1 MNDVIRQINTL
12 LPHGYCFSWDPGIL
26 WLLVISDSLIAL
38 AYFSIPVAL
47 WVFVQ
52 RRADLQFKWIF
63 LMFSVFI
70 MGCGFTHVMDVWTIW
85 QPDYW
90 LDGGVRAGTALVSI
104 ATAALLWPLLPRA
117 LALPSP
123 SALERINA
131 ELQAEIA
138 MRTAAEQELR
148 VANKALRDQVAELE
162 AVSYAIS
169 HDLRAPLRHIDGYGT
184 ILQQE
189 HAASLDEIGRRYL
202 GRIVD
207 SARHLGELVDGLL
220 TFTRTGSAAL
230 NVQPINTERLV
241 KDVLQRLASD
251 AAENS
256 PEIDVEALPTVHA
269 DPALLSSV
277 FMNLIDNALKYT
289 RGRKPAR
296 IAIGTEEETPGEI
309 SFFVRDNG
317 AGFDMRYAD
326 KLFGVFQRLH
336 HPHEFEGTGVGLAN
350 VRRIVMKHGG
360 RVWARGKIGE
370 GATFYFS
377 IRKNLGPDA
386 VVDTPA
392 TPLLFGGLAIAKS
405 GS

>member
-1 MNDVIRQINTL
+1 MNEVFQQINTL

-26 WLLVISDSLIAL
+26 WLLVISDGLIAL

-52 RRADLQFKWIF
+52 RRTDLQFKWIF
-63 LMFSVFI
+63 LMFGTFI
-70 MGCGFTHVMDVWTIW
+70 MACGITHVMDVWTIW

-90 LDGGVRAGTALVSI
+90 LDGAIRAGTAIVSI

-123 SALERINA
+123 AALERINA
-131 ELQAEIA
+131 ELQAEVA

-148 VANKALRDQVAELE
+148 LANKALRDQVAELE

-189 HAASLDEIGRRYL
+189 HSATLHDEGRKYL
-202 GRIVD
+202 GRIVG

-220 TFTRTGSAAL
+220 AYTRTGSAAL
-230 NVQPINTERLV
+230 KVLPVDVERLV
-241 KDVLQRLASD
+241 SDVLQRVVNERPEN
-251 AAENS
+251 AAEIEVG
-256 PEIDVEALPTVHA
+256 PLPTLNA
-269 DPALLSSV
+269 DPALLGSV
-277 FMNLIDNALKYT
+277 FTNLIDNALKYA
-289 RGRKPAR
+289 RDRRPPR
-296 IAIGTEEETPGEI
+296 IAIGVAEQNAAEVA
-309 SFFVRDNG
+309 FFVRDNG
-317 AGFDMRYAD
+317 VGFDMRYAD

-336 HPHEFEGTGVGLAN
+336 HAREFEGTGVGLAS
-350 VRRIVMKHGG
+350 VRRIVEKHGG
-360 RVWARGKIGE
+360 RVWAQAKLDE

-377 IRKNLGPDA
+377 ISKDLGADEAAAP
-386 VVDTPA
+386 PG
-392 TPLLFGGLAIAKS
+392 PLRFGGLAIAEP

>member
-52 RRADLQFKWIF
+52 RRPDLQFKWIF
-63 LMFSVFI
+63 LMFGIFI
-70 MGCGFTHVMDVWTIW
+70 MGCGITHVLDVWTIW

-90 LDGGVRAGTALVSI
+90 VDGAVRAATAIVSI

-123 SALERINA
+123 AALERINA

-138 MRTAAEQELR
+138 MRAAAEHELR
-148 VANKALRDQVAELE
+148 GANKALRDQVAELE

-189 HAASLDEIGRRYL
+189 HAAALDDMGRKYL

-207 SARHLGELVDGLL
+207 SSRHLGELVDGLL
-220 TFTRTGSAAL
+220 TFTRAGSVAL

-241 KDVLQRLASD
+241 KEALQRLLND
-251 AAENS
+251 ATEKTT
-256 PEIDVEALPTVHA
+256 EIDVQALPTVNA
-269 DPALLSSV
+269 DPTLLSSV
-277 FMNLIDNALKYT
+277 FMNLLDNALKYT
-289 RGRKPAR
+289 RGRRPAR
-296 IAIGTEEETPGEI
+296 VVIGIEEETSAEV

-336 HPHEFEGTGVGLAN
+336 HAHEFEGTGVGLAN
-350 VRRIVMKHGG
+350 VRRIVAKHGG
-360 RVWARGKIGE
+360 RVWAQAKVGE

-377 IRKNLGPDA
+377 IRKNLGTEGVADL
-386 VVDTPA
+386 PA
-392 TPLLFGGLAIAKS
+392 PMFFGGLAIAKS

>member
-1 MNDVIRQINTL
+1 
-12 LPHGYCFSWDPGIL
+12 
-26 WLLVISDSLIAL
+26 
-38 AYFSIPVAL
+38 
-47 WVFVQ
+47 VQ

-63 LMFSVFI
+63 LMFGMFI
-70 MGCGFTHVMDVWTIW
+70 MACGITHVMDVWTIW

-90 LDGGVRAGTALVSI
+90 LDGAIRAYTAIVSI

-123 SALERINA
+123 GELERINT
-131 ELQAEIA
+131 ELQAEVA

-148 VANKALRDQVAELE
+148 LANKALREQVTELE

-189 HAASLDEIGRRYL
+189 HSTALDESGRKYL

-207 SARHLGELVDGLL
+207 STRHLGELIDGLL
-220 TFTRTGSAAL
+220 TFTRSGSVAL
-230 NVQPINTERLV
+230 SLQLVDTEQLV
-241 KDVLQRLASD
+241 RTVLRTLMAD
-251 AAENS
+251 APQS
-256 PEIDVEALPTVHA
+256 RVEIDVAALPTLNA
-269 DPALLSSV
+269 DPTLLSSV
-277 FMNLIDNALKYT
+277 FMNLIDNALKYS
-289 RGRKPAR
+289 RDRKPAR
-296 IAIGTEEETPGEI
+296 IEIGIANESRDEVC
-309 SFFVRDNG
+309 FFVRDNG

-350 VRRIVMKHGG
+350 VRRIVTRHGG
-360 RVWARGKIGE
+360 RVWAEAKVGE

-377 IRKNLGPDA
+377 ISKRLGQEEAADSSA
-386 VVDTPA
+386 HLT
-392 TPLLFGGLAIAKS
+392 FGELAIAKS
-405 GS
+405 GA

>member
-63 LMFSVFI
+63 LMFGMFI
-70 MGCGFTHVMDVWTIW
+70 MACGITHVMDVWTIW

-90 LDGGVRAGTALVSI
+90 LDGAIRAYTAIVSI

-123 SALERINA
+123 GELERINT
-131 ELQAEIA
+131 ELQAEVA

-148 VANKALRDQVAELE
+148 IANKALREQVTELE

-189 HAASLDEIGRRYL
+189 HSTALDESGRKYL

-207 SARHLGELVDGLL
+207 STRHLGELIDGLL
-220 TFTRTGSAAL
+220 TFTRSGSVAL
-230 NVQPINTERLV
+230 SLQLVDTEQLV
-241 KDVLQRLASD
+241 RTVLRTLMAD
-251 AAENS
+251 APQS
-256 PEIDVEALPTVHA
+256 RVEIDVAALPTLNA
-269 DPALLSSV
+269 DPTLLSSV
-277 FMNLIDNALKYT
+277 FMNLIDNALKYS
-289 RGRKPAR
+289 RDRKPAR
-296 IAIGTEEETPGEI
+296 IEIGIANESRDEVC
-309 SFFVRDNG
+309 FFVRDNG

-350 VRRIVMKHGG
+350 VRRIVTRHGG
-360 RVWARGKIGE
+360 RVWAEAKVGE

-377 IRKNLGPDA
+377 ISKSLGREEAADSSA
-386 VVDTPA
+386 HLT
-392 TPLLFGGLAIAKS
+392 FGELSIAKS
-405 GS
+405 GA

>member
-26 WLLVISDSLIAL
+26 WLLVVSDSLIAL
-38 AYFSIPVAL
+38 AYFSIPIAL

-70 MGCGFTHVMDVWTIW
+70 MGCGITHVMDVWTIW
-85 QPDYW
+85 KPDYW
-90 LDGGVRAGTALVSI
+90 LDGAVRAATAIVSI
-104 ATAALLWPLLPRA
+104 ITAALLWPLLPRA

-148 VANKALRDQVAELE
+148 VANKALREQVAELE

-189 HAASLDEIGRRYL
+189 HAASLDDAGRKYL
-202 GRIVD
+202 GRIVE

-220 TFTRTGSAAL
+220 TFTRTGSVAL

-241 KDVLQRLASD
+241 KDVLQRLVTDTTEKST
-251 AAENS
+251 
-256 PEIDVEALPTVHA
+256 EIDVEALPTVHA
-269 DPALLSSV
+269 DPTLLSSV
-277 FMNLIDNALKYT
+277 FMNLLDNALKYT

-296 IAIGTEEETPGEI
+296 IAIGVEEETPGEV

-336 HPHEFEGTGVGLAN
+336 HSHEFEGTGVGLAN
-350 VRRIVMKHGG
+350 VRRIVAKHGG
-360 RVWARGKIGE
+360 RVWAKAKVNE

-377 IRKNLGPDA
+377 IRKNLGSEDVA
-386 VVDTPA
+386 DSPA
-392 TPLLFGGLAIAKS
+392 PMLFGGFAIAKS

>member
-47 WVFVQ
+47 GVFVQ
-52 RRADLQFKWIF
+52 RRPDLQFRWIF
-63 LMFSVFI
+63 LMFGVFI
-70 MGCGFTHVMDVWTIW
+70 MGCGITHVLDVWTIW
-85 QPDYW
+85 KPDYW
-90 LDGGVRAGTALVSI
+90 LDGAVRAATAIVSL

-148 VANKALRDQVAELE
+148 VANKALREQVAELE

-184 ILQQE
+184 ILQQD
-189 HAASLDEIGRRYL
+189 HVATLNDAGRKYL

-220 TFTRTGSAAL
+220 TFTRTGSVAL

-241 KDVLQRLASD
+241 KDVLQRLVTDTVEKAT
-251 AAENS
+251 
-256 PEIDVEALPTVHA
+256 EIDVEAMPTVHA
-269 DPALLSSV
+269 DPTLLSSV
-277 FMNLIDNALKYT
+277 FMNLLDNALKYT
-289 RGRKPAR
+289 RGRAPAR
-296 IAIGTEEETPGEI
+296 ISIGVAEETAGEV

-336 HPHEFEGTGVGLAN
+336 HAHEFEGTGVGLAN
-350 VRRIVMKHGG
+350 VRRIVAKHGG
-360 RVWARGKIGE
+360 RVWAKAKVGE

-377 IRKNLGPDA
+377 IRKNLGPAEVADA
-386 VVDTPA
+386 PA
-392 TPLLFGGLAIAKS
+392 PLFFGGFAIAKS

>member
-1 MNDVIRQINTL
+1 MNDVIRQFNTL

-52 RRADLQFKWIF
+52 RRSDLQFKWIF
-63 LMFSVFI
+63 LMFGMFI
-70 MGCGFTHVMDVWTIW
+70 MACGITHVMDVWTIW
-85 QPDYW
+85 KPDYW
-90 LDGGVRAGTALVSI
+90 LDGAIRAYTAVISI
-104 ATAALLWPLLPRA
+104 ATAALLWPLLPRV

-123 SALERINA
+123 GELERINT
-131 ELQAEIA
+131 ELQAEVA

-148 VANKALRDQVAELE
+148 LANKALREQVAELE

-184 ILQQE
+184 ILQQD
-189 HAASLDEIGRRYL
+189 HSKALDDTGRKYL

-220 TFTRTGSAAL
+220 TFTRSGSVAL
-230 NVQPINTERLV
+230 NLQPVDTEQLV
-241 KDVLQRLASD
+241 KTVLRTLMAD
-251 AAENS
+251 APHS
-256 PEIDVEALPTVHA
+256 RVEIDVAALPTVNA
-269 DPALLSSV
+269 DSTLLSSV
-277 FMNLIDNALKYT
+277 FMNLIDNALKYS
-289 RGRKPAR
+289 RDRKPAR
-296 IAIGTEEETPGEI
+296 VEIGVAKETHDEV

-336 HPHEFEGTGVGLAN
+336 HPQEFEGTGVGLAN
-350 VRRIVMKHGG
+350 VRRIVARHGG
-360 RVWARGKIGE
+360 RVRAEAKVGE

-377 IRKNLGPDA
+377 ISKSLGQEEA
-386 VVDTPA
+386 VDSSAQPT
-392 TPLLFGGLAIAKS
+392 FGEFAIAKS
-405 GS
+405 GA